1 MSGKKKFEPE
11 KINAALKMLRALPV
25 KDNRKT
31 AGEALAMLKGGIQ
44 DALDKGYDRKEIC
57 KAIAAADLPISPST
71 FYDFVAA
78 NLKEGVAATGMETK
92 AKWKAEQEKTATAPE
107 QSGTDSP
114 VKPESP
120 SESPSESPVAVEQ
133 KPAPPATATPESEN
147 RNTPDSEPPKPTPA
161 RRDKIKLPSYY
172 TPDLP
177 DSEL

>member
-11 KINAALKMLRALPV
+11 KIHAALKMLRALPV

-57 KAIAAADLPISPST
+57 KAIAAVDLPISPST

-78 NLKEGVAATGMETK
+78 NLKEGVAATGTETR
-92 AKWKAEQEKTATAPE
+92 AKRRAEQENTAASPE

-120 SESPSESPVAVEQ
+120 SEPPVIVEQ
-133 KPAPPATATPESEN
+133 KPAPPAPATPESEN

>member
-31 AGEALAMLKGGIQ
+31 AGEALLMLKGGIQ

-57 KAIAAADLPISPST
+57 KAITAADLPISPST

-78 NLKEGVAATGMETK
+78 NLKEGAAATGTD
-92 AKWKAEQEKTATAPE
+92 AGANRNASRNKTTAPPE
-107 QSGTDSP
+107 QTGTGTP
-114 VKPESP
+114 MTPESP
-120 SESPSESPVAVEQ
+120 AAVEQ
-133 KPAPPATATPESEN
+133 KTASQETGIQEREH
-147 RNTPDSEPPKPTPA
+147 RNTPDSEPPKPIPA
-161 RRDKIKLPSYY
+161 RKDKIKLPSYY
-172 TPDLP
+172 TPDVP